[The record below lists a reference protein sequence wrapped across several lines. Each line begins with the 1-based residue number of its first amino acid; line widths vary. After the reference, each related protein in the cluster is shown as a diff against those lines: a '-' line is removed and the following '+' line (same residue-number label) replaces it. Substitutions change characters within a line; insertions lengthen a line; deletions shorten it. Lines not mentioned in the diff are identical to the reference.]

1 VTVRLSDLLSVD
13 RIVVPVAAGT
23 LNAVARELLERLV
36 DVGVVAD
43 PESMRARIEE
53 DRPEDIVAM
62 GDRAFLLHY
71 RSEAVTELSV
81 ALGLAREP
89 ICRQLGEGEP
99 QCARIMLLVTSP
111 PRDAARYL
119 QIVGA
124 FARILS
130 GVERVDALLAEQT
143 AAGVAA
149 FPEFRGH
156 ELPEQLTVREM
167 MNDHPITTVPDA
179 LLRDAAREMVRTRV
193 SALPVVDGEGR
204 LLGMLSSRDLV
215 RDLLG
220 TYLQGGTTRQ
230 TPTHGAPRAS
240 GGAGAGGG
248 GSRRTV
254 REVMTRQVLCV
265 SPDQPLAEVASLMSN
280 KDVERV
286 PVVRD
291 GRLVGFLTRGD
302 IVRRLIGS

>member
-1 VTVRLSDLLSVD
+1 MTVRLSDLLAVD
-13 RIVVPVAAGT
+13 RIAVPVAAGS
-23 LNAVARELLERLV
+23 LEAVARELLERLV
-36 DVGVVAD
+36 DAGVVAD
-43 PESMRARIEE
+43 PQALRERIDE

-71 RSEAVTELSV
+71 RTEAVTELSV
-81 ALGLAREP
+81 ALGIAREP
-89 ICRQLGEGEP
+89 ICRQLGEGEA

-130 GVERVDALLAEQT
+130 SVERVDALLAEPT
-143 AAGVAA
+143 AAAVAA
-149 FPEFRGH
+149 FPEFRSH

-167 MNDHPITTVPDA
+167 MNDRPITTAPDA

-193 SALPVVDGEGR
+193 SALPVVDGDGR

-220 TYLQGGTTRQ
+220 TYLQGGATRQ
-230 TPTHGAPRAS
+230 TPTHGAGRA
-240 GGAGAGGG
+240 AAA